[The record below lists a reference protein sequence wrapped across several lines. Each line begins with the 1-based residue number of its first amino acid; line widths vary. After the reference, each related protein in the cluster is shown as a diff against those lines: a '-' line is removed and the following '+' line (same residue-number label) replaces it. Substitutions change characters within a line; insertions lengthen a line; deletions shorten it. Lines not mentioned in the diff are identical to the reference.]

1 MIHTE
6 LIQILQDAK
15 DLLTKSS
22 DPQMGPAVELLLYRL
37 HNPQSYVAL
46 IGETS
51 SGKSTLIN
59 SFLGRKL
66 LPAEAKPTTGTVVCV
81 KYGLKEEEAY
91 GAINRDASYN
101 DLDIEHF
108 RELAKHPDSD
118 LLRLETDQPGTKT
131 EYTGLTVFDTPGFN
145 SIISEHE
152 EVVKEFLPN
161 CDIVVFTVLY
171 RTGFTMLNQHLMSL
185 IDDFSTTGKVP
196 VLLVINR
203 VPDGIGMTDKR
214 IREIRSHAE
223 DTLHRKPDCILIRSA
238 LPDPQGKSG
247 IPDTDAL
254 WKEVSKTAF
263 SEERDREIRK
273 RSQYLI
279 QCLLQQRLNELD
291 GKLIAA
297 ENSDSG
303 QAMPYFLKA
312 KKEMLENQK
321 KSYEI
326 IDRTFTR
333 LRNEMPRLLEKAR
346 KDILQAVQKAL
357 EDQSDW
363 TDGPTARAY
372 VAGYVIPFTAYQ
384 AVKEIENY
392 LKIEMKH
399 LDQEL
404 SQLANTV
411 FEHINKDILTVE
423 NPEIA
428 KLLQNL
434 LLRLGTQIAEKTA
447 NGLLGMLGGACGSA
461 AGLGNLA
468 KMIVKRIGDLFGK
481 TFSRTVYIAIGKFF
495 TKKMVQALGVALQ
508 IVIEGIDY
516 LWDAKT
522 WKKNLLKKTGKAI
535 ENWYEM
541 VYAQCFEDQLKD
553 GKLEL
558 CILNAL
564 KDENINNVDSVYAGL
579 ISSVDT
585 MMKNVSATYS
595 ESEINTMRKDRNELQ
610 TIMNKLES
618 MPL

>member
-1 MIHTE
+1 MTNTD

-22 DPQMGPAVELLLYRL
+22 DPQMGPAVDMLLYRL
-37 HNPQSYVAL
+37 HTPQSYVAL

-59 SFLGRKL
+59 SFLERKL

-81 KYGLKEEEAY
+81 RYGLKEEETY
-91 GAINRDASYN
+91 GAINRDATFEE
-101 DLDIEHF
+101 LDIEQF
-108 RELAKHPDSD
+108 RELAKHPDAD
-118 LLRLETDQPGTKT
+118 LLRLETDQPGKKT
-131 EYTGLTVFDTPGFN
+131 EFTGLTVFDTPGFN

-171 RTGFTMLNQHLMSL
+171 RTGFTMLDQHLMSM

-203 VPDGIGMTDKR
+203 VPEGIGMTDNR

-223 DTLHRKPDCILIRSA
+223 DTLHRKPECILIRSA
-238 LPDPQGKSG
+238 MPDPEGKSG
-247 IPDTDAL
+247 IPETDAL
-254 WKEVSKTAF
+254 WKAVSTVAF
-263 SEERDREIRK
+263 SEERDLEIRE

-279 QCLLQQRLNELD
+279 QCLIQQRLNELD
-291 GKLIAA
+291 GKLLSA
-297 ENSDSG
+297 ENKDPD
-303 QAMPYFLKA
+303 QALPYFQKA
-312 KKEMLENQK
+312 KKELFENQK

-326 IDRTFTR
+326 IDRTFVR
-333 LRNEMPRLLEKAR
+333 LRNEMPHLLEKA
-346 KDILQAVQKAL
+346 KEDILQTVRDAL
-357 EDQSDW
+357 ENQSDW
-363 TDGPTARAY
+363 TDGPTTRAY
-372 VAGYVIPFTAYQ
+372 VVGHVIPFAAYQ
-384 AVKEIENY
+384 AVKEMENY

-399 LDQEL
+399 LDEEL

-411 FEHINKDILTVE
+411 FEHINKDIMTVE
-423 NPEIA
+423 NPEIK

-434 LLRLGTQIAEKTA
+434 LVRLGTQIAERTA

-468 KMIVKRIGDLFGK
+468 KMIVKRIGNLFGK
-481 TFSRTVYIAIGKFF
+481 TFSRTVYTAIGKFF

-516 LWDAKT
+516 LLDAKT
-522 WKKNLLKKTGKAI
+522 WKKRLLKKTEKAV

-541 VYAQCFEDQLKD
+541 VYAQCFEDQFKD
-553 GKLEL
+553 KKLEL

-564 KDENINNVDSVYAGL
+564 KDENIKNVDSVYAGL
-579 ISSVDT
+579 ISSVDA
-585 MMKNVSATYS
+585 MMQNVSTTYD
-595 ESEINTMRKDRNELQ
+595 ESEIETMKKDRNELQ
-610 TIMNKLES
+610 TIMNKLENIPS
-618 MPL
+618 